1 MVSWLSNLRHANLPR
16 PYLSPMRERGKSERA
31 FSEEILMGQRMR
43 RIGLVVAALV
53 FAGCATVQIAEHRV
67 ITGRITDQQGRPVP
81 GTPVLVVG
89 RRLDLNMKFDYKEM
103 DRRQLKVFTDRE
115 GRFKLEFVPE
125 QLGNNFYLFFY
136 AEEGFDGVRYQ
147 KPDSI
152 DLTDRLKEGRELRF
166 DQVLLDHPKWKEVQQ
181 QIALYGAD
189 SMRGRVLRQLGLPE
203 RIDRGVGDQPA
214 ETWWYYTKGISYR
227 FSGPAIEGSYT
238 FKPIRGVLPPPATK

>member
-1 MVSWLSNLRHANLPR
+1 MS
-16 PYLSPMRERGKSERA
+16 
-31 FSEEILMGQRMR
+31 QRMR
-43 RIGLVVAALV
+43 RIGLLIAILSV
-53 FAGCATVQIAEHRV
+53 AGCATVQIAEQRM
-67 ITGRITDQQGRPVP
+67 ITGRISDQQGRPVP
-81 GTPVLVVG
+81 ETPVLVVG
-89 RRLDLNMKFDYKEM
+89 RKLDLNLKFDYQEIG
-103 DRRQLKVFTDRE
+103 RRQLKVLTDRD

-152 DLTDRLKEGRELRF
+152 DVTDRLKEGRDLRF

-189 SMRGRVLRQLGLPE
+189 SMRGKVLRQLGLPE

-214 ETWWYYTKGISYR
+214 ETWWYYAKGISYR
-227 FSGPAIEGSYT
+227 FSGSAIEGSYT
-238 FKPIRGVLPPPATK
+238 FKPIRGVLPPPPTPK

>member
-1 MVSWLSNLRHANLPR
+1 MS
-16 PYLSPMRERGKSERA
+16 
-31 FSEEILMGQRMR
+31 QRVR
-43 RIGLVVAALV
+43 RIGLLILILSV
-53 FAGCATVQIAEHRV
+53 AGCATAQITERRV
-67 ITGRITDQQGRPVP
+67 ITGRVTDQQGRPVV
-81 GTPVLVVG
+81 GTPVQVVG
-89 RRLDLNMKFDYKEM
+89 RKLDLNMKLEYQEL
-103 DRRQLKVFTDRE
+103 DRRQLKVLTDHE

-136 AEEGFDGVRYQ
+136 AEDGFDGVRFQ

-152 DLTDRLKEGRELRF
+152 DITSRLREGRELKF

-181 QIALYGAD
+181 QIALYGVD
-189 SMRGRVLRQLGLPE
+189 SMRGKVLRQVGLPE

-214 ETWWYYTKGISYR
+214 ETWWYYAKGISYR

>member
-1 MVSWLSNLRHANLPR
+1 
-16 PYLSPMRERGKSERA
+16 
-31 FSEEILMGQRMR
+31 MGQRMR
-43 RIGLVVAALV
+43 RIGLLILIASVVA
-53 FAGCATVQIAEHRV
+53 CATAQITERRV
-67 ITGRITDQQGRPVP
+67 ITGGVTDQQGRPVF
-81 GTPVLVVG
+81 GTPVQVVG
-89 RRLDLNMKFDYKEM
+89 RKLDLNMKLEYQEL
-103 DRRQLKVFTDRE
+103 DRKQLKVLTDRE

-147 KPDSI
+147 RPDSI
-152 DLTDRLKEGRELRF
+152 DVTDRLKEAKELRF
-166 DQVLLDHPKWKEVQQ
+166 DQVLLDHPTWKEVQQ

-189 SMRGRVLRQLGLPE
+189 SMRGKVLRQLGLPE
-203 RIDRGVGDQPA
+203 RIDRGVGNEPT

>member
-1 MVSWLSNLRHANLPR
+1 MS
-16 PYLSPMRERGKSERA
+16 
-31 FSEEILMGQRMR
+31 QRVR
-43 RIGLVVAALV
+43 RIGLLIVILSV
-53 FAGCATVQIAEHRV
+53 AGCATVQIREHRI

-81 GTPVLVVG
+81 ETPVLVVG
-89 RRLDLNMKFDYKEM
+89 RKLDLNLKLEYQEL
-103 DRRQLKVFTDRE
+103 DRRQLKVLTDRE
-115 GRFKLEFVPE
+115 GRYRAEFIPE
-125 QLGNNFYLFFY
+125 QLGNNLYLFFY
-136 AEEGFDGVRYQ
+136 AEEGFDAVRFQ

-152 DLTDRLKEGRELRF
+152 DITSRLGEGKELKF

-214 ETWWYYTKGISYR
+214 ETWWYYAKGISYR

-238 FKPIRGVLPPPATK
+238 FKPIHGVLPPPATK

>member
-1 MVSWLSNLRHANLPR
+1 MSQ
-16 PYLSPMRERGKSERA
+16 RA
-31 FSEEILMGQRMR
+31 KWIGLLILM
-43 RIGLVVAALV
+43 LSVAA
-53 FAGCATVQIAEHRV
+53 CATAQINERRV
-67 ITGRITDQQGRPVP
+67 ITGRVTDQQGRPVP
-81 GTPVLVVG
+81 GTPVQVVG
-89 RRLDLNMKFDYKEM
+89 RKLDLNVKLEYQEL

-115 GRFKLEFVPE
+115 GRFKIEFVPE

-152 DLTDRLKEGRELRF
+152 DLTDRLKEGRELRS

-181 QIALYGAD
+181 QIARYGAD

-214 ETWWYYTKGISYR
+214 ETWWYYAKGISYR
-227 FSGPAIEGSYT
+227 FSGHAIEGSYT
-238 FKPIRGVLPPPATK
+238 FKPIRGVLPPPVSK

>member
-1 MVSWLSNLRHANLPR
+1 
-16 PYLSPMRERGKSERA
+16 
-31 FSEEILMGQRMR
+31 MGQRIKR
-43 RIGLVVAALV
+43 LGLLLVAVTLA
-53 FAGCATVQIAEHRV
+53 ACATVQIAEHRV

-103 DRRQLKVFTDRE
+103 DRRQLKVLSDHE
-115 GRFKLEFVPE
+115 GRYRAEFIPE
-125 QLGNNFYLFFY
+125 QMGNNFYLFFY
-136 AEEGFDGVRYQ
+136 AEEGFDAVRFQ
-147 KPDSI
+147 KPDTI
-152 DLTDRLKEGRELRF
+152 DITDRLKEGKELRF

-189 SMRGRVLRQLGLPE
+189 SMRGKVLRQLGLPE

-214 ETWWYYTKGISYR
+214 ETWWYYAKGISYR
-227 FSGPAIEGSYT
+227 FAGPAIEGSYT

>member
-1 MVSWLSNLRHANLPR
+1 MS
-16 PYLSPMRERGKSERA
+16 
-31 FSEEILMGQRMR
+31 QRVR
-43 RIGLVVAALV
+43 RIGLLIVILSV
-53 FAGCATVQIAEHRV
+53 AGCATAQIKERRV
-67 ITGRITDQQGRPVP
+67 IAGRITNQQGRPVP
-81 GTPVLVVG
+81 ETPVLVVG
-89 RRLDLNMKFDYKEM
+89 RKLDLNMKLEYQEL
-103 DRRQLKVFTDRE
+103 DRRQLKVLTDRD

-152 DLTDRLKEGRELRF
+152 DVTDRLKEGKDLRF

-181 QIALYGAD
+181 QIALYGVD
-189 SMRGRVLRQLGLPE
+189 SMRGKVLRQLGLPE

-214 ETWWYYTKGISYR
+214 ETWWYYAKGISYR

-238 FKPIRGVLPPPATK
+238 FKPIRGVLPPPARK

>member
-1 MVSWLSNLRHANLPR
+1 
-16 PYLSPMRERGKSERA
+16 
-31 FSEEILMGQRMR
+31 MGQRIKR
-43 RIGLVVAALV
+43 LGLLLVAVTL
-53 FAGCATVQIAEHRV
+53 AGCATVHIAEHRV
-67 ITGRITDQQGRPVP
+67 ITGQITDQQGRPAP

-89 RRLDLNMKFDYKEM
+89 RRLDLNMKFDYKEL
-103 DRRQLKVFTDRE
+103 DRRQLKTLTDHE
-115 GRFKLEFVPE
+115 GRYRAEFIPKE
-125 QLGNNFYLFFY
+125 LGNNFYLFFY
-136 AEEGFDGVRYQ
+136 AEEGFDAVRFQ

-152 DLTDRLKEGRELRF
+152 DITDRLKEGKELRF

-189 SMRGRVLRQLGLPE
+189 SMRGKVLRQLGLPE

-214 ETWWYYTKGISYR
+214 ETWWYYAKGISYR